1 MRLEQGANE
10 TAVVR
15 SIVLLGSALGK
26 TVVAEDIETE
36 DQLAQLRAMGCRFGQ
51 GFLLARP
58 RPAHDVPLR
67 PAGQELL
74 VH

>member
-36 DQLAQLRAMGCRFGQ
+36 EQLAQLRAMGCRFGQ
-51 GFLLARP
+51 SFLLARP

-67 PAGQELL
+67 LAGQELL

>member
-1 MRLEQGANE
+1 MWLVQGANE

-15 SIVLLGSALGK
+15 SIVLLGSGLGK
-26 TVVAEDIETE
+26 TVVAEGVETE
-36 DQLAQLRAMGCRFGQ
+36 EQLAQLRAMGCRFGQ

-58 RPAHDVPLR
+58 RPAHDVPLLL
-67 PAGQELL
+67 AGQKLL

>member
-1 MRLEQGANE
+1 MWLVQGANE

-51 GFLLARP
+51 GHLLARP
-58 RPAHDVPLR
+58 RPAHDVPLLL
-67 PAGQELL
+67 AGQELL